1 MRHTP
6 WEVKNRDKGND
17 SDLGVVVFTSLFP
30 HPGQPN
36 AGLFIRERMFRVGKH
51 LPLVVIAPVPWFPL
65 QGILRRWRPHFRPDA
80 PYQEYQQDFEIYH
93 PRFFSV
99 PGFLKFLDGFFMA
112 LGSLLTLWQLKQ
124 RFDFQ
129 IIDAHFA
136 YPDGY
141 AASLLGKWFRVPVTI
156 TLRGTE
162 ARLSCRFLYR
172 FLMRKA
178 MIRAVK
184 IFSVSDSLKR
194 VAVTVG
200 IQEGKILV
208 VGNGVDLDKF
218 CRVDRLEARR
228 SLGIPED
235 IPILVSVGGLCERKG
250 FHRVIECLPDLRKI
264 YPDIRFLIAGGASAE
279 GDWTGRLKQQVSESG
294 LEEHVRFLGIVSP
307 DRLKILLSAADLF
320 VLATRNE
327 GWANVFLEAMACG
340 LPVVTTNVGG
350 NAEVVCNTEL
360 GKLVPFNDQ
369 QALRSAIDNA
379 LKSNWNQQKIIDY
392 AYKNSWDQR
401 VAVLVEEFTKIA
413 AQSEQA
419 KRYGSLR

>member
-1 MRHTP
+1 MKYISRKV
-6 WEVKNRDKGND
+6 ESRDGGNN

-65 QGILRRWRPHFRPDA
+65 QGVLRYWRPHFRPDA

-112 LGSLLTLWQLKQ
+112 LGSLSTLWQLKQ
-124 RFDFQ
+124 RFNFQ

-162 ARLSCRFLYR
+162 ARLSRNFLYR
-172 FLMRKA
+172 HLMNEA
-178 MIRAVK
+178 MARATRV
-184 IFSVSDSLKR
+184 FSVSDSLRK
-194 VAVTVG
+194 VAIKIG
-200 IQEGKILV
+200 IPKEKILV

-218 CRVDRLEARR
+218 CRVDRSEARR
-228 SLGIPED
+228 SLEIPED

-250 FHRVIECLPDLRKI
+250 FHRVIECLPGLRKT
-264 YPDIRFLIAGGASAE
+264 YPDIQFLIAGGASAE
-279 GDWTGRLKQQVSESG
+279 GDWTERLKQQVSESG

-307 DRLKILLSAADLF
+307 DRLKILLSAGDLF

-340 LPVVTTNVGG
+340 LPVVTTDVGG
-350 NAEVVCNTEL
+350 NAEVVCNIEL

-369 QALRSAIDNA
+369 QALDAAIDNA
-379 LKSNWNQQKIIDY
+379 LKSNWNQEKIIDY
-392 AYKNSWDQR
+392 AHKNSWDQR
-401 VAVLVEEFTKIA
+401 VAVLVEEFTKIS
-413 AQSEQA
+413 AQSERA
-419 KRYGSLR
+419 KRYESLR